1 MGTEASLTG
10 KEASRA
16 YAAKRLRTKVVL
28 PSPVSPTSRIFMYLR
43 QVAGGE
49 ERKRMSQPRVAVPC
63 PPAGSFMYLRQAKTT
78 SGVERRGENMNR
90 KRSEIAQMVWLLLAP
105 QSAGRLSDSGL
116 PSSAALAVL
125 TCGSSGA

>member
-1 MGTEASLTG
+1 MQGQQWLEQGPPAATNTLLTGSPPTFCALGTEASLTG

-28 PSPVSPTSRIFMYLR
+28 PSPVSPTSRIFRYLR

-49 ERKRMSQPRVAVPC
+49 VRKKMNQQRVAVPC

-78 SGVERRGENMNR
+78 SGVERRGENMN
-90 KRSEIAQMVWLLLAP
+90 KQAEK
-105 QSAGRLSDSGL
+105 
-116 PSSAALAVL
+116 
-125 TCGSSGA
+125 